1 MRIRSNL
8 VTVHLWVGLIA
19 APFLFVLGL
28 TGAIIVF
35 ENEIADAM
43 DAKLVRVHAAGPA
56 LSLGDLESR
65 IRTSYPGYRL
75 LRVRFPP
82 DAQHSVGVDV
92 LAPDETTE
100 VALFVDPSSGK
111 VLGTAA
117 EQSGI
122 MQWIHGL
129 HTHLQAGR
137 TGSTIVGS
145 LGLVLLFLSLSGLIL
160 WWPAKIFRVRWTGNT
175 KRVVFYTHNA
185 LGVYAWVFLL
195 LFSVTGAVIHWDG
208 LTAGWIDRVTGSTPP
223 QPLPRKAPACA
234 GQAAVPADR
243 LLAAAAA
250 AMPGA
255 RPTVLQMAPDPTA
268 PVRVVFKFPEDRT
281 PAGRTQVFLE
291 PCSAKPLL
299 VRNARTMPLSLRYTA
314 MWNRELHTGDILGW
328 LTRILAALFSLSLPL
343 MGLTGPLIWWTRR
356 RRAGATAP
364 VPVAVPEST

>member
-1 MRIRSNL
+1 MRIRNSL
-8 VTVHLWVGLIA
+8 VTIHLWVGLVA

-28 TGAIIVF
+28 TGAILVF
-35 ENEIADAM
+35 ENEIADALNT
-43 DAKLVRVHAAGPA
+43 KLARVHPAGPT

-75 LRVRFPP
+75 LRVRLPP
-82 DAQHSVGVDV
+82 DAQHSVGVDA
-92 LAPDETTE
+92 LAPDDSTE
-100 VALFVDPSSGK
+100 VALFVDPYSGK

-129 HTHLQAGR
+129 HTHFQAGR

-160 WWPAKIFRVRWTGNT
+160 WWPAKIFRVHWSGTT
-175 KRVVFYTHNA
+175 KRVVFYAHNA
-185 LGVYAWVFLL
+185 LGVYSWVFLL

-223 QPLPRKAPACA
+223 QPFPRQAPACA
-234 GQAAVPADR
+234 GQPAVPADQ
-243 LLAAAAA
+243 LLAAATAA
-250 AMPGA
+250 VPGA
-255 RPTVLQMAPDPTA
+255 RPTVLQMAPDPAA

-291 PCSAKPLL
+291 PCSAKPLV

-328 LTRILAALFSLSLPL
+328 PTRILAALFSLSLPL

-356 RRAGATAP
+356 RRATAGAP
-364 VPVAVPEST
+364 VPVAVPESS